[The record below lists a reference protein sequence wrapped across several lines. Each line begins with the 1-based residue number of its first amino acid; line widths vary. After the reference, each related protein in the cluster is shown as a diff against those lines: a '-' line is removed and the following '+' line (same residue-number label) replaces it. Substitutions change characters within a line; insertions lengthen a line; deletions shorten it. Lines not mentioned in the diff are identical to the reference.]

1 MRYGGGAALAEAL
14 AARAAQLADDG
25 DVNAKACLEALG
37 ALVLW
42 RAKACL
48 DNIDDAG
55 DAEPLD
61 AVIVACA
68 DGAARALACRYEAPT
83 LALKGGDLHDLE
95 LREDDENTMQVT
107 RAALDVVAVLAAA
120 AHPGLKERQGLECLA
135 LPVETD
141 AQLCSL
147 VADACRR
154 GDVSSEPCAHV
165 RRRRAARDARAD
177 GPLGRRASESRE
189 GRRGLAPFSLRD
201 WPARAPTTWPACT

>member
-1 MRYGGGAALAEAL
+1 MPSLLR
-14 AARAAQLADDG
+14 ARQR
-25 DVNAKACLEALG
+25 
-37 ALVLW
+37 
-42 RAKACL
+42 RAS
-48 DNIDDAG
+48 
-55 DAEPLD
+55 
-61 AVIVACA
+61 VT
-68 DGAARALACRYEAPT
+68 CRYEAPT

-154 GDVSSEPCAHV
+154 GDVSLEPCAHV
-165 RRRRAARDARAD
+165 AAAAPPETPARTDLWAAVVARAAKDDAD
-177 GPLGRRASESRE
+177 CSRAS
-189 GRRGLAPFSLRD
+189 LLD
-201 WPARAPTTWPACT
+201 YPARAPTTWPACTSRRSRPRRWTR